1 MTLTNSVPKTTVA
14 ERAKLVLSRPLRRS
28 FSNLSNDVFPL
39 VNLALAALLLVIGME
54 WIARGTLH
62 DVGDFLT
69 SVSRPG
75 ITTVVAVLL
84 SLMAL
89 DALMGRHYQSLLV
102 ATPLLI
108 VPAFMSAQKQLYL
121 SDPLYPSDLL
131 FGRQIIELLPAMLKA
146 QPMTAVLL
154 ALGICLAVAS
164 FVLIWRKLRQHTPA
178 IRMRAR
184 VLRLLVAVPLL
195 AGLGSLM
202 EYSQY
207 SWVRDRLNIIPVMW
221 DQKEN
226 YRQNGFVMAF
236 AFNIPMAN
244 VMAPAIYGENT
255 IADIA
260 SDGSAFAVN
269 KSKRPDIIFLMSES
283 LWDPT
288 RLDNVALNP
297 DPMPTI
303 RAKQSGHVFSPEFGG
318 MTSNV
323 EFEALTGFSNAFLP
337 YGSIPYQQYVRRPVP
352 SLATFFRGE
361 GYSAIAMHPFQ
372 DWFWNRREVYKSF
385 GFEEF
390 RSEENFP
397 PMEKR
402 GIFASDESLTKEIM
416 AAADAADNPLFL
428 FAVTLQG
435 HGPYEPNRYAHN
447 SIAVSGNL
455 SEGVADALSTYAQGV
470 SEADESLSTLI
481 QWAKSRDRE
490 TVIVLFGDHL
500 PPLGQVYVESG
511 YMPGMVATR
520 RAPLDVMRKEHETP
534 LVIWSSETGVR
545 KSVGTISPAM
555 LPYHILKTAG
565 FDDPFYTGVLG
576 GVQASYSVVD
586 RHMLVESKGTAVP
599 DWSTAP
605 AAITPVIRDYRL
617 LQFDMMFGNQFGK
630 ERFFPGFD
638 WLTRQQPSV

>member
-1 MTLTNSVPKTTVA
+1 MTNSVPKTTAA
-14 ERAKLVLSRPLRRS
+14 ERAKLVLFRPLTRT
-28 FSNLSNDVFPL
+28 FSKLSNDAYPL

-62 DVGDFLT
+62 DVVDFLT

-75 ITTVVAVLL
+75 MTTVVAVLL
-84 SLMAL
+84 ALMAM
-89 DALMGRHYQSLLV
+89 DALMGRHYQSLLI
-102 ATPLLI
+102 ATPLLV
-108 VPAFMSAQKQLYL
+108 VPALMSAQKQLYL

-146 QPMTAVLL
+146 QPFTAVLL
-154 ALGICLAVAS
+154 VLSICLAITA
-164 FVLIWRKLRQHTPA
+164 FVVIWRKLRQHTPA
-178 IRMRAR
+178 MRMRAR
-184 VLRLLVAVPLL
+184 FLRLLVAVPLL
-195 AGLGSLM
+195 AGLGSLL

-207 SWVRDRLNIIPVMW
+207 SRLRDRLNIIPMMW

-244 VMAPAIYGENT
+244 VTAPATYGENT

-260 SDGSAFAVN
+260 SDSSAFAVN
-269 KSKRPDIIFLMSES
+269 NSKRPDIIFLMSES

-288 RLDNVALNP
+288 RLDTVSLTP

-390 RSEENFP
+390 RSEENLP

-402 GIFASDESLTKEIM
+402 GIFASDESLMKEIM
-416 AAADAADNPLFL
+416 ATADAADNPLFL

-435 HGPYEPNRYAHN
+435 HGPYEPNRYDHN
-447 SIAVSGNL
+447 SIALGSSL
-455 SEGVADALSTYAQGV
+455 SESASQALSTYAQGV
-470 SEADESLSTLI
+470 SEADDSLATLI
-481 QWAKSRDRE
+481 AWAKQRDRE

-511 YMPGMVATR
+511 YMPGIVATR
-520 RAPLDVMRKEHETP
+520 RAPLDVMKKEHETP

-545 KSVGTISPAM
+545 KNIGTISPAM

-586 RHMLVESKGTAVP
+586 RHMLVESGGTAVP
-599 DWSTAP
+599 DWTTVPNAAP
-605 AAITPVIRDYRL
+605 QLIRDYRL
-617 LQFDMMFGNQFGK
+617 LQFDMMFGGQYGK

-638 WLTRQQPSV
+638 WLTGQHPSA